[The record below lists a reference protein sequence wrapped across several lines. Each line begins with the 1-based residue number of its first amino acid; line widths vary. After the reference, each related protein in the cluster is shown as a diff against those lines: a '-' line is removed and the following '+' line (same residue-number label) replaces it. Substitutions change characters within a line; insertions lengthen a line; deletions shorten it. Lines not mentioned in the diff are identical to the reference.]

1 MLVPDGYT
9 ESYDDVHEI
18 LVTDGDRIIILWWCT
33 AMEHA
38 VLMSD
43 SHTVYDDVHESLV
56 SDGDTESYDDVH
68 EILVTDGDTESY
80 DDVQPWNENF

>member
-1 MLVPDGYT
+1 M
-9 ESYDDVHEI
+9 
-18 LVTDGDRIIILWWCT
+18 
-33 AMEHA
+33 
-38 VLMSD
+38 LMSD